1 MQFSNFSTTHFKSNR
16 KLKTRAMKLNFH
28 NCSDD
33 QKTENKDKWGI
44 QPSSSLF
51 YNFFLSQHSPPPTT
65 HTCCTAPHMHQ
76 GHTHKTIDN
85 FQTVL
90 HLFAYCLHF
99 CKSAIDSKGDHV
111 ILSSPS
117 ERHIYIAVKKM
128 PGFQVISRTN
138 QSSVL

>member
-65 HTCCTAPHMHQ
+65 HTCCPNTTALAR
-76 GHTHKTIDN
+76 K
-85 FQTVL
+85 
-90 HLFAYCLHF
+90 
-99 CKSAIDSKGDHV
+99 DSSDSLTRSF
-111 ILSSPS
+111 LSVTEQNS
-117 ERHIYIAVKKM
+117 EQYFL
-128 PGFQVISRTN
+128 PFSDTQDT
-138 QSSVL
+138 